1 MNENTKLA
9 AVYSSMIVGGLFLF
23 GSIVL
28 GIGYFYLEFVFSY
41 LVSNYGED
49 VAITTTGII
58 VAALGLWLILYMN
71 FKEGLENG
79 RITT

>member
-1 MNENTKLA
+1 MNENSKLA

-23 GSIVL
+23 GSLAL

-41 LVSNYGED
+41 LVSNYGEN
-49 VAITTTGII
+49 VAVKITGII
-58 VAALGLWLILYMN
+58 VTALGLWLILYMN

-79 RITT
+79 RITN

>member
-79 RITT
+79 RIKN